1 MFENMVPISNFQKY
15 QIDVAV
21 EQSSDTGNVITK
33 TWNRHKV
40 HKLGDS
46 STICLLICIL
56 AVVFLKRLF
65 KRKFELSN
73 LQNVTVG
80 SQSI

>member
-33 TWNRHKV
+33 T
-40 HKLGDS
+40 
-46 STICLLICIL
+46 
-56 AVVFLKRLF
+56 
-65 KRKFELSN
+65 
-73 LQNVTVG
+73 
-80 SQSI
+80 